1 MIKINYIPT
10 FVGDYNL
17 VGEKMSEI
25 CLECYNEI
33 MGTNIRY
40 LVSKFTRICASHDP
54 ISALTEMRGKS
65 LPCLKGGG

>member
-1 MIKINYIPT
+1 
-10 FVGDYNL
+10 
-17 VGEKMSEI
+17 MSEI

-54 ISALTEMRGKS
+54 ISAQTEMRGKS